1 MGVGADWIV
10 RGLKENHPPPID
22 PLFRSAAW
30 SFGSRVVR
38 DGVAAAPKMAAL
50 AKPDQLLTL
59 RFPSIFPCTFTSP
72 ILNESAEHDCAEKYA
87 APP

>member
-30 SFGSRVVR
+30 SFGPRVVR
-38 DGVAAAPKMAAL
+38 DGAAVAPKMAAL

-59 RFPSIFPCTFTSP
+59 RFPSIFPCTFTFPVS
-72 ILNESAEHDCAEKYA
+72 NEPARHDSAGKYGGF
-87 APP
+87 P